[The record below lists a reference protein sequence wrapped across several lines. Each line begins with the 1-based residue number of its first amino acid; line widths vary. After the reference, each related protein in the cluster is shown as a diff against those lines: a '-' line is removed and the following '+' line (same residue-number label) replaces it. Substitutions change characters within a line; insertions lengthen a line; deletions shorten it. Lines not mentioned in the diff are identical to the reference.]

1 MPNFNI
7 YNYFIIATITSLFIE
22 SVIINFS
29 VIESVIINGNLLG
42 RSNSYSGFGANI
54 NISSFSVLIKSIV
67 PMYLLF
73 NYKNVVIKLISS
85 LLLVS
90 SFLTVLL
97 LMSRAAVIA
106 LLLVFISVFCLSII
120 ANKKKY
126 YLSNAFLIL
135 TLILGILSYNIINE
149 KNAYNILGER
159 FSNVTNPV
167 VDNSVNERLNFYTT
181 AIGSIIDNPILGIGY
196 GNWKIKSIDLSKEII
211 ISYRVPYFAHN
222 DFLQITAE
230 IGIFGGICYMFYI
243 FFPFGYLLK
252 EPLSTGYLILIS

>member
-1 MPNFNI
+1 M
-7 YNYFIIATITSLFIE
+7 
-22 SVIINFS
+22 
-29 VIESVIINGNLLG
+29 
-42 RSNSYSGFGANI
+42 
-54 NISSFSVLIKSIV
+54 
-67 PMYLLF
+67 
-73 NYKNVVIKLISS
+73 
-85 LLLVS
+85 
-90 SFLTVLL
+90 
-97 LMSRAAVIA
+97 
-106 LLLVFISVFCLSII
+106 
-120 ANKKKY
+120 
-126 YLSNAFLIL
+126 SNAFLIL

-167 VDNSVNERLNFYTT
+167 VDGSVNERLNFYTT

-243 FFPFGYLLK
+243 FFPFWVSFKKTIKHRLFNIDFMIFLIFLIYIIDSMLNFPVNRPINLIYLFFAIILFYKSEKYYLK
-252 EPLSTGYLILIS
+252 